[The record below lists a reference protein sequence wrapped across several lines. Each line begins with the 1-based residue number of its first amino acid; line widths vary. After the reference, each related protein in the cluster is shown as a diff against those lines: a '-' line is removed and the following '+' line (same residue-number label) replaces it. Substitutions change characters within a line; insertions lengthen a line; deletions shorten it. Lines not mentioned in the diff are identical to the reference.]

1 MRKLRSKSGE
11 TLAEVL
17 VAILVV
23 AVSASLFLGMVAVSA
38 RINRQAVKAD
48 ARFYKAMSLLECFEA
63 EEGAVEQ
70 RSGSLRVE
78 ADSHTHLDV
87 YKRQGGGPDPVR
99 SLAQLRVCGRGNGVI

>member
-23 AVSASLFLGMVAVSA
+23 AVSASLFLGMVAVAA

-70 RSGSLRVE
+70 RSGSLWVE
-78 ADSHTHLDV
+78 GSGVSEELPVTVFYGDDMVSYQLD
-87 YKRQGGGPDPVR
+87 GGAGT
-99 SLAQLRVCGRGNGVI
+99 

>member
-23 AVSASLFLGMVAVSA
+23 AVSASLFLGMVAVAA

-63 EEGAVEQ
+63 EEDAVEQ

-78 ADSHTHLDV
+78 GSVVSEELPVTVFYGDDMISYQLD
-87 YKRQGGGPDPVR
+87 GGAGT
-99 SLAQLRVCGRGNGVI
+99 

>member
-1 MRKLRSKSGE
+1 MRKLKSRSGE

-23 AVSASLFLGMVAVSA
+23 AVSA

-48 ARFYKAMSLLECFEA
+48 AWFYRAMSLLECFEA
-63 EEGAVEQ
+63 EEEAVEQ

-78 ADSHTHLDV
+78 GSGVSEELPVTVFYGDDMVSYQLD
-87 YKRQGGGPDPVR
+87 GGAGT
-99 SLAQLRVCGRGNGVI
+99 

>member
-23 AVSASLFLGMVAVSA
+23 AVSASLFLGMVAVAA

-48 ARFYKAMSLLECFEA
+48 DRFYKAMSILECFEA

-78 ADSHTHLDV
+78 GSGVSEELPVTVFYGDDMISYQLD
-87 YKRQGGGPDPVR
+87 GGAGT
-99 SLAQLRVCGRGNGVI
+99 

>member
-23 AVSASLFLGMVAVSA
+23 AVSASLFLGMVAVAA

-48 ARFYKAMSLLECFEA
+48 ARFYKAMSLLE
-63 EEGAVEQ
+63 EEDAVEQ

-78 ADSHTHLDV
+78 GSGVSEELPVTVFYGDDMVSYQLD
-87 YKRQGGGPDPVR
+87 GGAGT
-99 SLAQLRVCGRGNGVI
+99 

>member
-78 ADSHTHLDV
+78 GSGVAEELPVTVFYGDDMVSYQLD
-87 YKRQGGGPDPVR
+87 GGAGT
-99 SLAQLRVCGRGNGVI
+99 

>member
-23 AVSASLFLGMVAVSA
+23 AVSASLFLGMVAVAA

-63 EEGAVEQ
+63 EEDAVEQ
-70 RSGSLRVE
+70 RSGSLRVGGSGVSE
-78 ADSHTHLDV
+78 ERPVTVFYGDDMVSYQLD
-87 YKRQGGGPDPVR
+87 GGAGT
-99 SLAQLRVCGRGNGVI
+99 

>member
-23 AVSASLFLGMVAVSA
+23 AVSASLFLGMVAVAA

-48 ARFYKAMSLLECFEA
+48 ARFYKAMSLWECFEA
-63 EEGAVEQ
+63 EEDAVEQ
-70 RSGSLRVE
+70 RSGSLRVAGSGVSE
-78 ADSHTHLDV
+78 ELPLTVFYGDDMVSYQLD
-87 YKRQGGGPDPVR
+87 GGAGT
-99 SLAQLRVCGRGNGVI
+99 

>member
-23 AVSASLFLGMVAVSA
+23 AVSASLFLGMVAVAA

-63 EEGAVEQ
+63 EEDAVEQ
-70 RSGSLRVE
+70 RSGSLQVE
-78 ADSHTHLDV
+78 GSGVSEELPVTVFYGDEMVSYQLD
-87 YKRQGGGPDPVR
+87 GGAGT
-99 SLAQLRVCGRGNGVI
+99 

>member
-48 ARFYKAMSLLECFEA
+48 ARFYKAMSLLERFEA

-78 ADSHTHLDV
+78 GSGVSEELPVTVFYGDDMVSYQLD
-87 YKRQGGGPDPVR
+87 GGAGT
-99 SLAQLRVCGRGNGVI
+99 

>member
-23 AVSASLFLGMVAVSA
+23 AVSASLFLGMVAVAA

-63 EEGAVEQ
+63 EEDAVEQ

-78 ADSHTHLDV
+78 GSGVSEELPATVFYGDDMVSYQLD
-87 YKRQGGGPDPVR
+87 GGAGT
-99 SLAQLRVCGRGNGVI
+99 

>member
-23 AVSASLFLGMVAVSA
+23 AVSASLFLGMVAVAA

-48 ARFYKAMSLLECFEA
+48 ARFYKAMSLLECFESG
-63 EEGAVEQ
+63 EDAVEQ

-78 ADSHTHLDV
+78 GSGVSEELPVTVFYGDDMVSYQLD
-87 YKRQGGGPDPVR
+87 GGAGT
-99 SLAQLRVCGRGNGVI
+99 

>member
-23 AVSASLFLGMVAVSA
+23 AVSASLFLGMVAVAA

-63 EEGAVEQ
+63 EKGAVEQ

-78 ADSHTHLDV
+78 GSGVSEELPLTVFYGDDMVSYQLD
-87 YKRQGGGPDPVR
+87 GGAGT
-99 SLAQLRVCGRGNGVI
+99 

>member
-1 MRKLRSKSGE
+1 MRKLKSRSGE

-23 AVSASLFLGMVAVSA
+23 AVSTSLFLGMVAVSA

-48 ARFYKAMSLLECFEA
+48 ARFYRAMSLLECFEA
-63 EEGAVEQ
+63 EEEAVEQ

-78 ADSHTHLDV
+78 GSGVSEELPVTVFYGDHMVSYQLD
-87 YKRQGGGPDPVR
+87 GGAGT
-99 SLAQLRVCGRGNGVI
+99 

>member
-1 MRKLRSKSGE
+1 MRQLKSRSGE

-23 AVSASLFLGMVAVSA
+23 AVSTSLFLGMVAVSA

-48 ARFYKAMSLLECFEA
+48 AWFYRAMSLLECFEA
-63 EEGAVEQ
+63 EEEAVEQ

-78 ADSHTHLDV
+78 GSGVSEELPVTVFYGDDMVSYQLD
-87 YKRQGGGPDPVR
+87 GGAGT
-99 SLAQLRVCGRGNGVI
+99 